1 MNSHNT
7 DNFDPVALLNCAVLA
22 PSSHNTQPWLFRVSE
37 DGRTLELLADTGRAL
52 PINDPD
58 NRELHI
64 SCGCALFNL
73 RVAAADAGLKLTCS
87 LLPELDRPELLARV
101 HIGSGMARAELAG
114 LGEAALHRRTWRNR
128 FKSEPLPEA
137 LQQQLCDAAKAEGAR
152 LQLLQEEDLRS
163 QVVELVKQGDSLQWQ
178 DEAWREELALWM
190 HPGRSGDGLMVP
202 RLVAPLVRGVVRRF
216 DMGRSV
222 GSQDSLLAEES
233 PLLALLTSPGDTP
246 PDWLITGQALQ
257 RLLLVAQ
264 QQGVQA
270 SYLNQ
275 PIQLAQ
281 LRPVLEQAL
290 AAQGHAQILLRLG
303 YPDDLLPASP
313 RRPIEDVI
321 VDQP

>member
-37 DGRTLELLADTGRAL
+37 DGRTIELLADTRRAL

-87 LLPELDRPELLARV
+87 LLPDLDRPELVARV
-101 HIGSGMARAELAG
+101 HIGSGMAGVELAG

-128 FKSEPLPEA
+128 FKSEPLPDM
-137 LQQQLCDAAKAEGAR
+137 LQRQLCDAAEAEGGR
-152 LQLLQEEDLRS
+152 LQLLQEPELRS
-163 QVVELVKQGDSLQWQ
+163 QVIELVKQGDSLQWQ
-178 DEAWREELALWM
+178 DEDWREELAHWM

-216 DMGRSV
+216 DMGKSV
-222 GSQDSLLAEES
+222 GSQDSLLTEES
-233 PLLALLTSPGDTP
+233 PLLALLTSSGDTP
-246 PDWLITGQALQ
+246 QDCLKTGQALQ

-281 LRPVLEQAL
+281 LRPVLERAL

>member
-7 DNFDPVALLNCAVLA
+7 DTLDPVALLNCAVLA
-22 PSSHNTQPWLFRVSE
+22 PSSHNTQPWLFRLSE
-37 DGRTLELLADTGRAL
+37 DGRTIELLADVQRAL

-73 RVAAADAGLKLTCS
+73 RVAAADTGFERVCT
-87 LLPELDRPELLARV
+87 LLPDSDRPELLARIQ
-101 HIGSGMARAELAG
+101 IGTGTLEPELAG
-114 LGEAALHRRTWRNR
+114 LGEAAIHRRTWRNR
-128 FKSEPLPEA
+128 FKSEPLPDA
-137 LQQQLCDAAKAEGAR
+137 LQLQLCDAAEAEGGR
-152 LQLLQEEDLRS
+152 LQLLPEPELRS
-163 QVVELVKQGDSLQWQ
+163 QVVELVKQGDGLQWQ
-178 DEAWREELALWM
+178 DEAWREELAHWM

-246 PDWLITGQALQ
+246 QDWLKTGQALQ

-281 LRPVLEQAL
+281 LRPVLEKAL

-303 YPDDLLPASP
+303 YPDDRLPASP
-313 RRPIEDVI
+313 RRPVDDVI

>member
-37 DGRTLELLADTGRAL
+37 DGPTIELLADTRRAL

-87 LLPELDRPELLARV
+87 LLPELDRPELVARV
-101 HIGSGMARAELAG
+101 HIGSGMAGAELAG

-128 FKSEPLPEA
+128 FKSEPLPDV
-137 LQQQLCDAAKAEGAR
+137 LQRQLCDAAEAEGGR
-152 LQLLQEEDLRS
+152 LQLLPEPELRS
-163 QVVELVKQGDSLQWQ
+163 QVIELVKQGDSLQWQ
-178 DEAWREELALWM
+178 DEDWREELAHWM

-233 PLLALLTSPGDTP
+233 PLLALLTSLGDTP
-246 PDWLITGQALQ
+246 PDWLKTGQALQ

-303 YPDDLLPASP
+303 YPDDRLPASP